1 MSSQPDNTSATATES
16 LAIVSSVAAAAVSPA
31 ATPAQRQAALQYLAT
46 LVNAGGPVQPSP
58 TGSTAPPVY
67 SVAAPAGPAG
77 QPPST
82 SVADPTLEQPAPYV
96 AGILYAEIPTSYLPS
111 NGVVD
116 NGQGW
121 YAVFKGRKVGIT
133 QNNAVALEAVVGVS
147 NNAMRSFKTF
157 AAAHT
162 AFNDALASGLA
173 EIRTY

>member
-16 LAIVSSVAAAAVSPA
+16 LVSSVAAAAVSPA

-46 LVNAGGPVQPSP
+46 LVNAGGPVQPSAP

-77 QPPST
+77 QPPSA

-111 NGVVD
+111 DGVVD